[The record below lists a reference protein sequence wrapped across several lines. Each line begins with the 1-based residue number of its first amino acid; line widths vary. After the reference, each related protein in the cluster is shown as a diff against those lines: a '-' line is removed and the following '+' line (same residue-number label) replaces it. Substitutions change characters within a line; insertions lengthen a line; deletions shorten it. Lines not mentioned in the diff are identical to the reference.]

1 VRHFTLPQ
9 NRVKASFKMYKPLL
23 LIIATLY
30 NLLCNAQDKI
40 TIHQPY
46 KGRVVYPIQT
56 IEINTLS
63 QLPTKHQFIIN
74 TVINES
80 MTDFKNNI
88 VFVKGQMIDVE
99 NWFSKDSVP
108 QTEYRYIIPTYQLVF
123 ELRDTSVGIIKYAFE
138 LSLDKYGQV
147 IKFDWPRAG
156 YDKRVNFLKTDLVLQ
171 HAINYAKSKGYNT
184 DVRVFHLQ
192 YNRHYKKLCWTISFL
207 QNTEG
212 NVREN
217 LKLYKAITIDVK
229 HLKVLEETEMFESY
243 RSH

>member
-1 VRHFTLPQ
+1 
-9 NRVKASFKMYKPLL
+9 MYKPLL

-138 LSLDKYGQV
+138 LSLDHNGQ
-147 IKFDWPRAG
+147 IIQFDWPRN
-156 YDKRVNFLKTDLVLQ
+156 YYNKRTTFLKTDLILQ
-171 HAINYAKSKGYNT
+171 YAINYARSKGYNT

-192 YNRHYKKLCWTISFL
+192 YNRHYSKLCWTISFL
-207 QNTEG
+207 QSTEG
-212 NVREN
+212 DVKDV
-217 LKLYKAITIDVK
+217 LQKYIAITIDVK
-229 HLKVLEETEMFESY
+229 RLKVLEETEIFESY
-243 RSH
+243 RTH